1 MFRKRILKKVQCSVY
16 EKGKERKGGKHFYT
30 FGKLSR
36 SVEVVDVVDSG
47 GVQSGSILS
56 SAK

>member
-1 MFRKRILKKVQCSVY
+1 MYRLRERER
-16 EKGKERKGGKHFYT
+16 EKEGGKHFYT